1 MSEQRRAPR
10 LTAEDLTDGI
20 AIDTWT
26 VEYNGK
32 QISYST
38 WDFAGQTVYYNTH
51 QVTLYYIKISHILCD
66 SS

>member
-1 MSEQRRAPR
+1 MSDKLRTPQ

-20 AIDTWT
+20 AIDTWH
-26 VEYNGK
+26 VDYNGK

-51 QVTLYYIKISHILCD
+51 QVLFLFVPVLSFWW
-66 SS
+66 